1 MDQHIPELRARDP
14 DPKLPVT
21 QDKLTFLIYGKPTL
35 LVSSLIN
42 IYLLALMLGTVV
54 GGEGTVEKKHI
65 NIVTSLTF
73 HTSG

>member
-14 DPKLPVT
+14 DPKLP

-42 IYLLALMLGTVV
+42 IYLLGINAGHC
-54 GGEGTVEKKHI
+54 GRGRGYSGKKIHKY
-65 NIVTSLTF
+65 SDLTDLPY
-73 HTSG
+73 